1 MAIKKTSAKITPK
14 SNIKAL
20 LKPLVALV
28 SKSTKNTG
36 PIVNDSK
43 MPKGIAAKILSNID
57 RVFFYKNKKNISI

>member
-20 LKPLVALV
+20 LNPLVALV
-28 SKSTKNTG
+28 SKRTKNTG

-43 MPKGIAAKILSNID
+43 IPKGIAAKILSNIGQ
-57 RVFFYKNKKNISI
+57 VFFYKNKKIIPI